1 MFTNLTPLR
10 LLCQVAER
18 ALFLWNNDYIV
29 SLVGQNRQVIL
40 PLIFG
45 ALERNARNHWNAA
58 VHGLTVNVRKLF
70 MEMDQP
76 LYDECQRA
84 FAEQEGRAKAQEDAR
99 IETWR
104 RLEEAASSHSANGP
118 VLGGSQ
124 TEGSR
129 GAMGPNKL
137 GQVG

>member
-1 MFTNLTPLR
+1 M
-10 LLCQVAER
+10 
-18 ALFLWNNDYIV
+18 
-29 SLVGQNRQVIL
+29 GQNRQVIL

-45 ALERNARNHWNAA
+45 ALEKNARNHWNAA

-76 LYDECQRA
+76 LYDECQRQ
-84 FAEQEGRAKAQEDAR
+84 FAEQEGKAKAQEEHR

-104 RLEEAASSHSANGP
+104 RLEEVAISSSANGP
-118 VLGGSQ
+118 VGGSHAE
-124 TEGSR
+124 TKRGHGDPMGS
-129 GAMGPNKL
+129 NKI